1 MSPHTVEILMAEDN
15 PGDVRLMLEALRQY
29 KVRNQLHVVED
40 GEAALAFLRREAPY
54 AQAPRPDLILLDL
67 NMPRKGGLEVLASI
81 KADPSLRRIPVV
93 ILTSS
98 GAERD
103 VVSSYDQHANCYI
116 IKPLDLEQFIQ
127 VVERI
132 EGFWLEIV
140 KLP

>member
-1 MSPHTVEILMAEDN
+1 MTPHTVEILMAEDN

-40 GEAALAFLRREAPY
+40 GEAALAFLRREAPFP
-54 AQAPRPDLILLDL
+54 QAPRPDLILLDL

-81 KADPSLRRIPVV
+81 KADPNLRRIPVV

-116 IKPLDLEQFIQ
+116 VKPLDLEQFIE

>member
-1 MSPHTVEILMAEDN
+1 MSHHTVEILMAEDN

-54 AQAPRPDLILLDL
+54 AQAPRPDLVLLDL

>member
-1 MSPHTVEILMAEDN
+1 MSHHTVEILMAEDN

>member
-1 MSPHTVEILMAEDN
+1 M
-15 PGDVRLMLEALRQY
+15 
-29 KVRNQLHVVED
+29 
-40 GEAALAFLRREAPY
+40 
-54 AQAPRPDLILLDL
+54 
-67 NMPRKGGLEVLASI
+67 LASI

>member
-93 ILTSS
+93 VLTSS

-116 IKPLDLEQFIQ
+116 VKPLDLEQFIQ